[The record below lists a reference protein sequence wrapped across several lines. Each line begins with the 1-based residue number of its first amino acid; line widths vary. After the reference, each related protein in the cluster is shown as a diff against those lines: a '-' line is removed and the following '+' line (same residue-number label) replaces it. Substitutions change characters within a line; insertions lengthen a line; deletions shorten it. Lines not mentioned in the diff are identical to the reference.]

1 MCHPGARIGGGRQLV
16 AVAPL
21 PRLYRREELDHLVR
35 VRARVRDRVRDRVRV
50 RARVRVRVRLGSG

>member
-35 VRARVRDRVRDRVRV
+35 VRARVRDRVE
-50 RARVRVRVRLGSG
+50 LGSGLGSGLG

>member
-1 MCHPGARIGGGRQLV
+1 LGHPGAGIGGGRQLV

-35 VRARVRDRVRDRVRV
+35 VRARVRARVRVRVRV
-50 RARVRVRVRLGSG
+50 RARVRARLGSGLG

>member
-35 VRARVRDRVRDRVRV
+35 VRDRV
-50 RARVRVRVRLGSG
+50 RARVRVRVRVRIGSG